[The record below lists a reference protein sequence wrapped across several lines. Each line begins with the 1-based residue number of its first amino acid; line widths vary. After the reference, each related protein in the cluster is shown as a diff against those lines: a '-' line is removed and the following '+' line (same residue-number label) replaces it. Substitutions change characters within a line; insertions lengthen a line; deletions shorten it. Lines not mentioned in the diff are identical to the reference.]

1 MEEMIITVSHRK
13 SYWRLS
19 GDFMLEEKGYGAEL
33 FHTYCTVGP
42 RAFATTI
49 DHYSSINAV
58 GIDMVEKLE
67 LSTTSHPRPYSLKR
81 YRDTL
86 DVRSQTMVLFSV
98 GKFSCEILCDVIPVP
113 MVACHLLLGEPWY
126 KMNMVA
132 YDYLANTY
140 TVTQDN
146 VYVLKPMEKKMFK
159 SWRKGRLLMMKKQ
172 KEATNKEG
180 EAATIFSAPG
190 QSIQAAT
197 IFSSLVQSIQA
208 VTVVLKT
215 DSKPRTVSFEE
226 GEDDTATPDIITG
239 PIEFEPTYLQV
250 MHTNEDEL
258 VQTTH
263 KHPVALDMD
272 TYTIWTK
279 PDSIFPYAYMP
290 NHQAISMH
298 VHGSSKESVQSI
310 PPEEIFHGA
319 NRRDQ
324 IVYYFGS
331 PRPPEKAACNR
342 KLEPMKSFSLKSS
355 GWGPPAK

>member
-1 MEEMIITVSHRK
+1 MFYALYFFFCWRFSTYISCLLSCVEELK
-13 SYWRLS
+13 K
-19 GDFMLEEKGYGAEL
+19 FM
-33 FHTYCTVGP
+33 
-42 RAFATTI
+42 
-49 DHYSSINAV
+49 
-58 GIDMVEKLE
+58 
-67 LSTTSHPRPYSLKR
+67 KR
-81 YRDTL
+81 
-86 DVRSQTMVLFSV
+86 
-98 GKFSCEILCDVIPVP
+98 
-113 MVACHLLLGEPWY
+113 
-126 KMNMVA
+126 
-132 YDYLANTY
+132 
-140 TVTQDN
+140 
-146 VYVLKPMEKKMFK
+146 
-159 SWRKGRLLMMKKQ
+159 
-172 KEATNKEG
+172 
-180 EAATIFSAPG
+180 
-190 QSIQAAT
+190 
-197 IFSSLVQSIQA
+197 
-208 VTVVLKT
+208 
-215 DSKPRTVSFEE
+215 
-226 GEDDTATPDIITG
+226 EDKNDTATPDIITE
-239 PIEFEPTYLQV
+239 PIEFEPIYLRV
-250 MHTNEDEL
+250 MHANEDEL